1 MWKWLTGIGLVLLT
15 GCAGGGYWLYSSG
28 TYKQLE
34 EKFNPASK
42 ALEVRLETP
51 AKGELIRVVSAPGQV
66 EARTKVQVSSQ
77 VSARIIKLPY
87 KGGEHV
93 KKGDLLVQLD
103 DRDLKAALDAA
114 AADKAAEMA
123 RLEGTR
129 AQLSNLQVD
138 LGRKRELFSTKDIP
152 KSDLD
157 TAETAVLQTQAAVAA
172 AEHGIESAEARIVR
186 ARRDLENTTIIAEFD
201 GTVTKVSAEAGELVM
216 IGTLNNPSSVI
227 MEVADLSNMIVRARV
242 DESNIAPIELNQKSR
257 VYINAFRNIDF
268 DGQVQ
273 RIIPQ
278 MQLDRDGTK
287 YFEVEVLINIP
298 SGVALKTGMT
308 ANVDIQVQVL
318 SDVIKVPSQAIVDR
332 AIDELPKA
340 VVDASPHL
348 DRAKKLARVVYKLV
362 DGKAVSAP
370 VSVGASDLTTTVVL
384 AGISTSDQLVVGPAK
399 TLINLKDGTRLT
411 KMPDTKPVD
420 AASGKEKNKPD
431 EPAGPDG
438 HR

>member
-1 MWKWLTGIGLVLLT
+1 MPCRPGHFRILRTREPRNHRHRLRSRV
-15 GCAGGGYWLYSSG
+15 GGAPPLAFD
-28 TYKQLE
+28 Q
-34 EKFNPASK
+34 
-42 ALEVRLETP
+42 
-51 AKGELIRVVSAPGQV
+51 SAQP
-66 EARTKVQVSSQ
+66 
-77 VSARIIKLPY
+77 
-87 KGGEHV
+87 
-93 KKGDLLVQLD
+93 GDLRRNRRVGNFS
-103 DRDLKAALDAA
+103 
-114 AADKAAEMA
+114 E
-123 RLEGTR
+123 
-129 AQLSNLQVD
+129 LQD
-138 LGRKRELFSTKDIP
+138 
-152 KSDLD
+152 
-157 TAETAVLQTQAAVAA
+157 
-172 AEHGIESAEARIVR
+172 H
-186 ARRDLENTTIIAEFD
+186 
-201 GTVTKVSAEAGELVM
+201 
-216 IGTLNNPSSVI
+216 
-227 MEVADLSNMIVRARV
+227 
-242 DESNIAPIELNQKSR
+242 APE
-257 VYINAFRNIDF
+257 
-268 DGQVQ
+268 Q